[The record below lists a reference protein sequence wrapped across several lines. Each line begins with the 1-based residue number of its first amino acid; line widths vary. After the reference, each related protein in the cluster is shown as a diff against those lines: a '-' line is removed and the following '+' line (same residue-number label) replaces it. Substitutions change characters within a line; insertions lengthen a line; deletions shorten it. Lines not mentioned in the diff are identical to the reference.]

1 MRKLSVKIAII
12 LFAIVLTII
21 ATISTLLF
29 LINSG
34 KLTHFIEQKIKTDT
48 NFDIKIK
55 DIHLDI
61 FSDLQLKQIRVKG
74 FSGQEQYTLGCNT
87 ITIRYNPFD
96 LLKRKIK
103 GVDLSDVQIIL
114 NAEKGKTNS
123 SPTSD
128 DHEIS
133 SINIKDFYPEH
144 LIIEEFS
151 INNTEVKITTGDY
164 LFTLSET
171 DLQIKGIQSTKPFD
185 ISIHGDFSLS
195 NIRNTTQSNLT
206 GKIDINTKYNLPD
219 DELSILDGSYFFVNN
234 LEKFSINGKA
244 CSIFSSP
251 EINCNISAHDLP
263 VNNVPDLLNNFQIPA
278 LPSLTLGG
286 TGDFNLSV
294 RGILKKLKVSSK
306 SLIHNLNLKTEK
318 ITFQANVVE
327 MPIEATLTLFNPEG
341 ILHAKGKVTIHQG
354 HLQAANGQITSL
366 EIPTEFT
373 VRYPAQITLSSGLIH
388 GELHYGSIHF
398 PINKLIS
405 STKTNI
411 DLKQTGKILFWTQID
426 TKFSGPANIVGNI
439 DMKENVIRDIT
450 LKTHDISG
458 KDLSKALKSI
468 IPENYKDWSL
478 DGNISINTTIKTI
491 IDNDDKHKSQ
501 NMTTVTD
508 LSLSQLKF
516 ASPDY
521 DHFAE
526 GINGHIKININTDSD
541 IQKFSFSTKGTIEP
555 FLIQLGVFTTDMRS
569 RKTYISLNSNYD
581 NYKKKLTGIKG
592 DFSCDDLGTLTVVG
606 DILSI
611 TDNPQIDMNI
621 EMKKFD
627 NAVFFETFVKD
638 TIQYSNPVLF
648 DTRIEGESNSL
659 LSIKGLENDL
669 AINGH
674 ININDLSLIYGDT
687 TIEDASVDL
696 PISIIYPRSGTLI
709 RKQDIPD
716 SQYGTVQLK
725 KLSYGPLKI
734 EDIRISPII
743 ISNNFFIKGPFKIPV
758 FDGTID
764 IRNVSVENAIN
775 SDRKIKLEFQLNNIN
790 LKKITTT
797 YKLTPFE
804 GTLSSSIMSFY
815 QQGEK
820 LYSDD
825 EINIKLFGGSITV
838 RDLTLNNFLKSMREI
853 GFSAEVNHLDL
864 GQMSNTYREWG
875 NITGIINGHIK
886 DFKLVTREPSSFEIE
901 IKTEHYPKI
910 KQTVSAKFIKN
921 FVPGVG
927 NVLDKVGFTNYKYE
941 IMGLHALLEN
951 DYIKLQGAVRKGGK
965 ELFMKGAGLKKL
977 DIVFPNIDRRVPF
990 KTFMNSFKGILDSD
1004 FDDTKLQ
1011 FK

>member
-1 MRKLSVKIAII
+1 
-12 LFAIVLTII
+12 
-21 ATISTLLF
+21 
-29 LINSG
+29 
-34 KLTHFIEQKIKTDT
+34 
-48 NFDIKIK
+48 
-55 DIHLDI
+55 
-61 FSDLQLKQIRVKG
+61 
-74 FSGQEQYTLGCNT
+74 
-87 ITIRYNPFD
+87 
-96 LLKRKIK
+96 
-103 GVDLSDVQIIL
+103 
-114 NAEKGKTNS
+114 
-123 SPTSD
+123 
-128 DHEIS
+128 
-133 SINIKDFYPEH
+133 
-144 LIIEEFS
+144 
-151 INNTEVKITTGDY
+151 
-164 LFTLSET
+164 
-171 DLQIKGIQSTKPFD
+171 
-185 ISIHGDFSLS
+185 
-195 NIRNTTQSNLT
+195 
-206 GKIDINTKYNLPD
+206 
-219 DELSILDGSYFFVNN
+219 
-234 LEKFSINGKA
+234 
-244 CSIFSSP
+244 
-251 EINCNISAHDLP
+251 
-263 VNNVPDLLNNFQIPA
+263 
-278 LPSLTLGG
+278 
-286 TGDFNLSV
+286 
-294 RGILKKLKVSSK
+294 
-306 SLIHNLNLKTEK
+306 
-318 ITFQANVVE
+318 
-327 MPIEATLTLFNPEG
+327 
-341 ILHAKGKVTIHQG
+341 
-354 HLQAANGQITSL
+354 
-366 EIPTEFT
+366 
-373 VRYPAQITLSSGLIH
+373 
-388 GELHYGSIHF
+388 
-398 PINKLIS
+398 
-405 STKTNI
+405 
-411 DLKQTGKILFWTQID
+411 
-426 TKFSGPANIVGNI
+426 
-439 DMKENVIRDIT
+439 
-450 LKTHDISG
+450 
-458 KDLSKALKSI
+458 
-468 IPENYKDWSL
+468 
-478 DGNISINTTIKTI
+478 
-491 IDNDDKHKSQ
+491 
-501 NMTTVTD
+501 
-508 LSLSQLKF
+508 
-516 ASPDY
+516 
-521 DHFAE
+521 
-526 GINGHIKININTDSD
+526 
-541 IQKFSFSTKGTIEP
+541 
-555 FLIQLGVFTTDMRS
+555 
-569 RKTYISLNSNYD
+569 
-581 NYKKKLTGIKG
+581 
-592 DFSCDDLGTLTVVG
+592 
-606 DILSI
+606 
-611 TDNPQIDMNI
+611 
-621 EMKKFD
+621 
-627 NAVFFETFVKD
+627 
-638 TIQYSNPVLF
+638 
-648 DTRIEGESNSL
+648 SNSL
-659 LSIKGLENDL
+659 LSIKGPENNL

-674 ININDLSLIYGDT
+674 INIKDLSLKYGDT
-687 TIEDASVDL
+687 AIEDASVEL
-696 PISIIYPRSGTLI
+696 PISIVYPRSGTLI

>member
-12 LFAIVLTII
+12 LFAIFFTII
-21 ATISTLLF
+21 AAISTLVL

-34 KLTHFIEQKIKTDT
+34 KLTHFIEHRIKTDT
-48 NFDIKIK
+48 NIDIKIK
-55 DIHLDI
+55 DIHLNI

-87 ITIRYNPFD
+87 ITIRFKPFD
-96 LLKRKIK
+96 LLKRQIQNINI
-103 GVDLSDVQIIL
+103 SDVQMIL
-114 NAEKGKTNS
+114 NAEREKTVRPPS
-123 SPTSD
+123 SHDYEFTPF
-128 DHEIS
+128 
-133 SINIKDFYPEH
+133 NLKDVYPERL
-144 LIIEEFS
+144 LIENVS
-151 INNTEVKITTGDY
+151 INNTKVTIMTGGY
-164 LFTLSET
+164 LFAVTEM
-171 DLQIKGIQSTKPFD
+171 DMQIKEIQPAKPFD
-185 ISIHGDFSLS
+185 ISIHGNFSLS
-195 NIRNTTQSNLT
+195 HTRNTAQSNLT

-219 DELSILDGSYFFVNN
+219 DELSILDSSYFLVND
-234 LEKFSINGKA
+234 LEKFSINGKV

-251 EINCNISAHDLP
+251 EIDCNISAHDLP
-263 VNNVPDLLNNFQIPA
+263 VNNVPDLLNSFQIQG
-278 LPSLTLGG
+278 LPSLASGG
-286 TGDFNLSV
+286 TGDFNLSA
-294 RGILKKLKVSSK
+294 RGTLKKLKVSSK
-306 SLIHNLNLKTEK
+306 SLIHNLSLKTEK

-327 MPIEATLTLFNPEG
+327 IPIEATLTLFNPEG
-341 ILHAKGKVTIHQG
+341 ILHTEGKGTIHQG

-366 EIPTEFT
+366 EIPIEFT
-373 VRYPAQITLSSGLIH
+373 VRYPGQIILSSELIR
-388 GELHYGSIHF
+388 GKLHYGSIHF
-398 PINKLIS
+398 PINELIS
-405 STKTNI
+405 NIKTNV
-411 DLKQTGKILFWTQID
+411 DLKQPGKIQFQIQID
-426 TKFSGPANIVGNI
+426 TKFSDPAHIIGNI
-439 DMKENVIRDIT
+439 DMRKNVIRDIT
-450 LKTHDISG
+450 LKTHNISG
-458 KDLSKALKSI
+458 KDLSKTLKSI

-478 DGNISINTTIKTI
+478 DGNISLSTTIKTI
-491 IDNDDKHKSQ
+491 TDNDDKDKSQ
-501 NMTTVTD
+501 NMATVTD

-516 ASPDY
+516 SSPDY

-526 GINGHIKININTDSD
+526 GINGHIKIKMNTDSD
-541 IQKFSFSTKGTIEP
+541 FQKFSFSTKGTIEP

-569 RKTYISLNSNYD
+569 RKTYLSLNGNYD
-581 NYKKKLTGIKG
+581 NYKKKLTGIRG
-592 DFSCDDLGTLTVVG
+592 DFSCDDLGTLTAVG
-606 DILSI
+606 EIRNI

-621 EMKKFD
+621 ELKKFD
-627 NAVFFETFVKD
+627 NTVFFETFVKD

-648 DTRIEGESNSL
+648 TTHIEGESNSL
-659 LSIKGLENDL
+659 LSIKGPKNNL

-674 ININDLSLIYGDT
+674 ININDLSLKYGDT
-687 TIEDASVDL
+687 AIEDASVEL
-696 PISIIYPRSGTLI
+696 PISMVYPRSGTLI

-743 ISNNFFIKGPFKIPV
+743 ISNNFFIREPFKVPV

-764 IRNVSVENAIN
+764 IRDVSVENVIN
-775 SDRKIKLEFQLNNIN
+775 SDRKIRLEFQLNNIN
-790 LKKITTT
+790 LKEMTTT

-804 GTLSSSIMSFY
+804 GVLNSSIMSFH

-820 LYSDD
+820 LYSND
-825 EINIKLFGGSITV
+825 EINIKLFGGSITI
-838 RDLTLNNFLKSMREI
+838 RDLTLNNFMKSMREI

-886 DFKLVTREPSSFEIE
+886 DFKLVAREPSSFQIE
-901 IKTEHYPKI
+901 MKTERHPKI

-927 NVLDKVGFTNYKYE
+927 KVLDKVGFTNYKYE
-941 IMGLHALLEN
+941 IMGLNARLEN

-977 DIVFPNIDRRVPF
+977 DIVFPNIDRKVPF

-1004 FDDTKLQ
+1004 FDDTQVQ